1 MTHEVLH
8 SGLARL
14 VDALEELEDEVCVT
28 VDDRDADVVVILVLQ
43 QQGRCAL
50 RLIASRAT
58 RVGLT
63 EYEFSPSTDE
73 PVARMLGE

>member
-8 SGLARL
+8 GGLARL

-43 QQGRCAL
+43 QRVEAHCEQGNTC
-50 RLIASRAT
+50 
-58 RVGLT
+58 GLT

-73 PVARMLGE
+73 PVARTLGE